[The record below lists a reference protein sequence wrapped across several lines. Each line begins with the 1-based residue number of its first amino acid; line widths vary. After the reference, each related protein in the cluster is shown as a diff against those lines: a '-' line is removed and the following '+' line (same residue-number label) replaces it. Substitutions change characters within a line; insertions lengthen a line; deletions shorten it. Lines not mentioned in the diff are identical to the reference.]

1 MRVHLLTSLAVSV
14 PFGVISVFLMSLA
27 LKAYQQKIVT
37 GEEGLVGEIGVA
49 RTPLHPEGKVFVHGE
64 LWDAVS
70 SASVAAGDRVQV
82 RSIEGLVLTVEPAP
96 ASLPAHPV
104 AS

>member
-1 MRVHLLTSLAVSV
+1 
-14 PFGVISVFLMSLA
+14 
-27 LKAYQQKIVT
+27 VT

-49 RTPLHPEGKVFVHGE
+49 RTPLQPEGKVFVHGE

-70 SASVAAGDRVQV
+70 SASVAAGQRVQV
-82 RSIEGLVLTVEPAP
+82 RSVEGLLLKVEPVSA
-96 ASLPAHPV
+96 AQSVHPV